1 MKKFLLIIFLFF
13 CCLSVNA
20 QERKFAGS
28 EYLSG
33 ISYMKYDG
41 NTHYYRN
48 AQVIR
53 DVDTG
58 ELAYCV
64 EPFKLLVDNSS
75 YGSDNYARYGI
86 SDANWDKIKL
96 LAYYG
101 YGYKGHMNKKWI
113 SVTQLLIWRTLYPNY
128 QFEWID
134 NVDDRNII
142 EPYIYEIR
150 ELQAMVDTH
159 YTLPKLNHNYE
170 VDING
175 VLTLKDTNY
184 VLKYY
189 DIISSDF
196 KVDKSSNTL
205 AISAGDEIKEG
216 KIHLRR
222 ADNTEDNFASF
233 FYSSA
238 SQNVLKRGNVTPI
251 DFEINITVKEGKIV
265 VNKIDSSDL
274 DIKSKDAVL
283 DGAVFE
289 LYDSEMNLIKEYV
302 IENNQATFNNLS
314 YGKYYVKE
322 KVPGNGYYLNEEVY
336 EVIIDENNMEKEIT
350 VGNSVI
356 KSTVKITKYYGSK
369 SDYDNNKMKK
379 ESNVSFSIYDDSD
392 NLVYEGKTNK
402 DGILE
407 VTLPYG
413 NYVLKQIDSTNG
425 YKMSD
430 DYLFSINSES
440 SHSIDIVL
448 YDFKIEVP
456 NARISMFKFFKR
468 LLERYFA

>member
-1 MKKFLLIIFLFF
+1 MKKILLIIFLFF
-13 CCLSVNA
+13 CCLTVNA

-28 EYLSG
+28 EYLPG

-58 ELAYCV
+58 ELAYCI

-75 YGSDNYARYGI
+75 YSSDNYTRYGI
-86 SDANWDKIKL
+86 SDANWDRIKL

-101 YGYKGHMNKKWI
+101 YGYNGHTNKKWI
-113 SVTQLLIWRTLYPNY
+113 SVTQLLIWKTLYPNY

-142 EPYIYEIR
+142 EPYIYEMR
-150 ELQAMVDTH
+150 EVNGLVNNH
-159 YTLPKLNHNYE
+159 YTLPKLNNHYE
-170 VDING
+170 IDING
-175 VLTLKDTNY
+175 ALTLKDNNS
-184 VLKYY
+184 VLRYY

-196 KVDKSSNTL
+196 KIDKSANTMV
-205 AISAGDEIKEG
+205 ISAGDEIKEG

-222 ADNTEDNFASF
+222 ADNISDNSALF
-233 FYSSA
+233 FYSSS

-251 DFEINITVKEGKIV
+251 DFEINISVKEGKIV
-265 VNKIDSSDL
+265 INKIDNSDL

-283 DGAVFE
+283 DGAIFE
-289 LYDSEMNLIKEYV
+289 LYDNEMNLIKESV
-302 IENNQATFNNLS
+302 VENNQAIFNNLS
-314 YGKYYVKE
+314 YGNYFVKE
-322 KVPGNGYYLNEEVY
+322 KTPGTGYYLNEEVY
-336 EVIIDENNMEKEIT
+336 EIEINENNMEKEIT
-350 VGNSVI
+350 IGNSVI

-369 SDYDNNKMKK
+369 NDYDNNQMKT
-379 ESNVSFSIYDDSD
+379 ESGISFNIYDDSN

-402 DGILE
+402 EGIIEL
-407 VTLPYG
+407 VLPYG
-413 NYVLKQIDSTNG
+413 NYVLKQVNSTNG
-425 YKMSD
+425 YKLSD
-430 DYLFSINSES
+430 DYNFSINNDSN
-440 SHSIDIVL
+440 HSIDIVL

-456 NARISMFKFFKR
+456 NARISMFKFIKH
-468 LLERYFA
+468 LMERFFA